1 MEMLVSAI
9 CAVLI
14 LSALVGGIWRRARR
28 PTTSQTANSNPY
40 AAYREGR
47 QSDDPFDGPADR
59 RVHRER
65 RRQAPA
71 APDYRVSVG
80 ASGDDRRWDPHA
92 PENSRRQNVRD
103 ARKRGRRQ
111 PRPNYYELL
120 EIEEGASDAQI
131 GQAFRRQAAKWH
143 PDRFHQDPDAQPA
156 AEARFRELRAAMD
169 VLRDP
174 TKRALYD
181 AER

>member
-1 MEMLVSAI
+1 MIPSTVRRTGVSTGKEGGRHERLLITESQLAQVVTIGVGIRMRPRTLAERMFGMLE
-9 CAVLI
+9 
-14 LSALVGGIWRRARR
+14 
-28 PTTSQTANSNPY
+28 
-40 AAYREGR
+40 REV
-47 QSDDPFDGPADR
+47 A
-59 RVHRER
+59 
-65 RRQAPA
+65 
-71 APDYRVSVG
+71 
-80 ASGDDRRWDPHA
+80 GD
-92 PENSRRQNVRD
+92 
-103 ARKRGRRQ
+103 

-131 GQAFRRQAAKWH
+131 EQAFRRQAAKWH